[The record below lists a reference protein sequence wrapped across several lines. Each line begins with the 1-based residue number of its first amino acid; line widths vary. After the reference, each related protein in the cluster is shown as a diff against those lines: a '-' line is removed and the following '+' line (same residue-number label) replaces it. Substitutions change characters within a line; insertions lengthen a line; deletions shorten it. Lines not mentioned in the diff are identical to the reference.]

1 MKDWTKVRLK
11 SLFIEKD
18 SLMAIW
24 KIFYTSIGY
33 ISSIFAFS
41 VLLKELTGNDML
53 ESMCKSKWILLVLL
67 GIVVSLLHNHEKVI
81 YKRTMK
87 DTDLQIEVRVSDLFS
102 VNASSYVIPT
112 NTFFRTVM
120 EGDYVSPE
128 SVQGAFQLK
137 FFKDNFDE
145 LDRLIAK
152 SLEQQG
158 IKGQECFDIHGSVTK
173 YELGTVAKV
182 DFDGRHFYF
191 VAINDVNKYG
201 KPEKQEYSNVEIAF
215 NGLLKAIKSIGH
227 CDDLAMPLIGT
238 GRAAIREATIES
250 VIMDTIDYFAYSNDK
265 IARKLTIC
273 IRPKDYLEDRA
284 DFKKIMKYLDYRS
297 EFK

>member
-1 MKDWTKVRLK
+1 MKDWAKVRLK

-33 ISSIFAFS
+33 ISSVFAFS

-53 ESMCKSKWILLVLL
+53 ESMCKSNWILLALL

-102 VNASSYVIPT
+102 VNVSSYVIPT
-112 NTFFRTVM
+112 NTFFRTIM
-120 EGDYVSPE
+120 DGDYVSPE

-137 FFKDNFDE
+137 YFKDNFDE

-173 YELGTVAKV
+173 YAKV

-201 KPEKQEYSNVEIAF
+201 KPENQEYSNVDIAF

-227 CDDLAMPLIGT
+227 YDDLAMPLIGT
-238 GRAAIREATIES
+238 GRAAIRKATIES
-250 VIMDTIDYFAYSNDK
+250 VVVDTIDYFVNSDDK
-265 IARKLTIC
+265 IARKLIIC
-273 IRPKDYLEDRA
+273 IRPKDYLDGRA
-284 DFKKIMKYLDYRS
+284 DFKKIMKYIDYRS